1 MGGSE
6 DESRVSAV
14 GSDASSMLS
23 PELAKRSSR
32 KKNAIA
38 NQYEWTAFGREMTPR
53 SRTRRTSEIQIEHQT
68 KLSKLSQDET
78 DLAREGLLRKCV
90 RNSMRLHVALQKS
103 TPSNARRRRCAFG
116 SLKPAYGTPPAV
128 QWPIDRVVTAPIST
142 SDLEFF

>member
-23 PELAKRSSR
+23 PESAKRSSR
-32 KKNAIA
+32 KKSNCKSIRMDRIR
-38 NQYEWTAFGREMTPR
+38 TGKD
-53 SRTRRTSEIQIEHQT
+53 SSIRTRRTSEIQIEHQT
-68 KLSKLSQDET
+68 KLSQDET

-103 TPSNARRRRCAFG
+103 TPSNARRRRRAFG
-116 SLKPAYGTPPAV
+116 NQKPLPKIASSDIYGLRPGRFAV
-128 QWPIDRVVTAPIST
+128 S
-142 SDLEFF
+142 